1 MLNVFYLV
9 FHVIWNALRPFLIS
23 EIKCYVQ
30 LRCRKWTTATIWNDL
45 FDVPYLNIL
54 NILRLFH
61 ISIHQSI
68 ARFIQ
73 QISENNEIVFFFFV
87 LIYYSW
93 RPFTRRLIL
102 PSVPILHTKRRNI
115 RRLPPRNAGMMP
127 NLRLYSVR
135 PRLPP
140 ARRLSSPN
148 SRPKPK
154 LKTSICIQYAFSIN
168 HFMQKCFF
176 YFII

>member
-73 QISENNEIVFFFFV
+73 QINENNEIIFFCFCFN
-87 LIYYSW
+87 LLQLETIYKKAHSSI
-93 RPFTRRLIL
+93 RAD
-102 PSVPILHTKRRNI
+102 PSYKKKEHKKAATKKRWNDAKLTLVQRK
-115 RRLPPRNAGMMP
+115 AK
-127 NLRLYSVR
+127 VA
-135 PRLPP
+135 
-140 ARRLSSPN
+140 AR
-148 SRPKPK
+148 KEAFIAK
-154 LKTSICIQYAFSIN
+154 LKAEAEA
-168 HFMQKCFF
+168 
-176 YFII
+176 